1 MSAVLRRQFLLLYI
15 YKGFNLSSMEFVF
28 KGVRSAFKNNLETS
42 KDLNLNKN
50 SLKLPSNINTRVK
63 LP

>member
-1 MSAVLRRQFLLLYI
+1 MYSVLRRQFYI
-15 YKGFNLSSMEFVF
+15 LFIKTSPFSSRGFII
-28 KGVRSAFKNNLETS
+28 KGVGSALKNSLETL

-50 SLKLPSNINTRVK
+50 SPKLPSNINTHVK

>member
-1 MSAVLRRQFLLLYI
+1 MSAVLRTQFLLLCI
-15 YKGFNLSSMEFVF
+15 KASPLSSREFVF
-28 KGVRSAFKNNLETS
+28 KGVRSALKNSLETS

-50 SLKLPSNINTRVK
+50 SLKPPSNINTRVK